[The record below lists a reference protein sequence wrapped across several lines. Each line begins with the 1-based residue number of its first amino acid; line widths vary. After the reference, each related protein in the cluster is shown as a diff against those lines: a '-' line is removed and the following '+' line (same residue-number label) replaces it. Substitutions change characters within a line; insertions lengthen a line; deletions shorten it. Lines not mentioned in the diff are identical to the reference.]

1 MLYLGGPPP
10 PLPPSAPSAVGA
22 STVGASTAGA
32 IAAGASTAA
41 GTEAPAT
48 TSPAPAPPE
57 PDDSAYFKG
66 VIQDVQISNGVNVSI
81 VEFFPLQVPG
91 LQLPPPFG
99 EVQLEPGVL
108 RGVVS
113 DDLCA
118 ARPCLHNATCTNT
131 WNDYTYVP
139 RPAAL
144 LLLIGFCSGRL
155 YSEHVSQVPV
165 SARLQGQ
172 AVLRGG
178 VLPTAGLSTQLPLP
192 QPGRRV
198 SSRPWPVIAVIV
210 VSVV

>member
-144 LLLIGFCSGRL
+144 YCSL
-155 YSEHVSQVPV
+155 V
-165 SARLQGQ
+165 SAADVCTASVCHRCQCPRGYKGKQCSEVEFCQLQGC
-172 AVLRGG
+172 
-178 VLPTAGLSTQLPLP
+178 PLNSHCRNLDV
-192 QPGRRV
+192 G
-198 SSRPWPVIAVIV
+198 
-210 VSVV
+210 